1 MPRELRMFFL
11 GSAPF
16 TKWRKAGMLRLAKI
30 NIRKEKRP
38 YVARKMCATQGLKF
52 LSNLGLSQAARFCP
66 FDGFR
71 GCERFPKT
79 NSDLV
84 WSLYIIFITLATPC
98 FLPLL
103 FLAFIRNYAIIFVW
117 HLSFYQS
124 LNGSDTI

>member
-1 MPRELRMFFL
+1 MRNAQILMKFFL

-71 GCERFPKT
+71 GCVRFPKIILIQNNPQNT
-79 NSDLV
+79 TKYKIKY
-84 WSLYIIFITLATPC
+84 SLITYKISKL
-98 FLPLL
+98 
-103 FLAFIRNYAIIFVW
+103 N
-117 HLSFYQS
+117 HSFSNRVY
-124 LNGSDTI
+124 